1 MGAFPEPFLLDG
13 RLAVYRQTPVAPKAR
28 ILMIHG
34 LGEHLGRLNQV
45 FEHFYSAGLE
55 VTGLDLPGHG
65 NSTGPRG
72 HIADRSQLYDDLDTI
87 RARWH
92 SPEDSNSL
100 PEFIY
105 GHSLGGH
112 LTLLYCLERAPCLA
126 GVIASSPLI
135 EAAEK
140 PPLWKLGLAYTLGRL
155 LPAFSVDNGLKA
167 GDISSVQ
174 EEVKAYVDDPLRHR
188 KISARL
194 GLDSLRDC
202 QVLQREAHRWQIP
215 LLLMHGSEDHI
226 TSFTASE
233 AFAKKAGKHCDW
245 YPWPNARHELHHD
258 SQKEQV
264 FETMVLWIMQR
275 VQLG

>member
-1 MGAFPEPFLLDG
+1 MGAFPEPCLLDG
-13 RLAVYRQTPVAPKAR
+13 RLAVYHQTPVAPKAR

-72 HIADRSQLYDDLDTI
+72 HIPNRNQLYDDLDAI
-87 RARWH
+87 RARWR
-92 SPEDSNSL
+92 SSEDSDSL

-112 LTLLYCLERAPCLA
+112 LALLYCLERAPSFA

-135 EAAEK
+135 EAAEQ
-140 PPLWKLGLAYTLGRL
+140 PPLWKLALAYTLGRL
-155 LPAFSVDNGLKA
+155 LPAFAVDNGLKPS
-167 GDISSVQ
+167 DISSVE
-174 EEVKAYVDDPLRHR
+174 EEVRAYVDDPLRHR

-202 QVLQREAHRWQIP
+202 QVLQREAHRWQLP

-226 TSFTASE
+226 TSFAASE
-233 AFAKKAGKHCDW
+233 TFAKNAGPNCDW

-275 VQLG
+275 VPTA